1 MEIRIEHLTKRFET
15 SSDSGRGVVTAV
27 DDLTLTAQDGKVT
40 ALFGPSGCG
49 KTTVLRLICGL
60 ENPDSGRIYFGNKE
74 VTALPPEQRGT
85 GMVFQDYGLYNHMSV
100 RKNIRFPL
108 ESLRPRL
115 SREEQEKRV
124 EEAAEMLQISDLLE
138 ERPNKLSGGQQQR
151 VAIARAIAR
160 RPAVLLLDE
169 PFSGLDE
176 ALRSTAREQIRVI
189 LQETGTTALLVTH
202 DREDIAF
209 LADRV
214 ALMENGRIT
223 EIRSVL

>member
-1 MEIRIEHLTKRFET
+1 MEIRIEHLTKRYDA
-15 SSDSGRGVVTAV
+15 SSGNGRGIVTAV
-27 DDLTLTAQDGKVT
+27 DDLTLTAQDGAVT

-60 ENPDSGRIYFGNKE
+60 EHPDSGSIFFGEKD
-74 VTALPPEQRGT
+74 VTSLPPEQRGT
-85 GMVFQDYGLYNHMSV
+85 GMVFQNFGLYEHMSV
-100 RKNIRFPL
+100 KKNISFPL
-108 ESLRPRL
+108 ENLHPRL
-115 SREEQEKRV
+115 TREEKNRRV

-138 ERPNKLSGGQQQR
+138 ERPGKLSGGQQQR

-160 RPAVLLLDE
+160 RPSVLLLDE

-176 ALRSTAREQIRVI
+176 TLRSAAREQIRQILRDAETTVI
-189 LQETGTTALLVTH
+189 LVTH
-202 DREDIAF
+202 DREDIAA

-223 EIRSVL
+223 EIREAL